1 VRGLTGFDIAILLVP
16 VLALALL
23 PVILIGNRIGLAVSR
38 RISDPTWRAAV
49 EEVLAAAAADAV
61 LRGG

>member
-1 VRGLTGFDIAILLVP
+1 MGLLRA
-16 VLALALL
+16 ALMLFAVLL

-49 EEVLAAAAADAV
+49 EEVLAAAAAGAV
-61 LRGG
+61 LRRG